1 MSRQLEEKIAADI
14 NRVLK
19 EDPNVIIQNVHH
31 NTDMTFIQ
39 TRVVPFEEEYYDIMY
54 NPNKIWIKYQEKMNR
69 VVNKLSYWKS
79 FDRDDLFQQAYIYFV
94 DFCKIY
100 DPYYG
105 GGFIPFDKYLFKN
118 MIIKLRAFI
127 QRYYVRSK
135 REQVTEFSEYQN
147 LGEENLNNDQVSND
161 IEETDERLYNEYVYS
176 LVTPRQKQILSLSF
190 DGYKQQEIGNI
201 LGISQSRVSVIR
213 KKTLSKLNEMLQN
226 GGVVKKKKLEF

>member
-1 MSRQLEEKIAADI
+1 
-14 NRVLK
+14 
-19 EDPNVIIQNVHH
+19 
-31 NTDMTFIQ
+31 
-39 TRVVPFEEEYYDIMY
+39 
-54 NPNKIWIKYQEKMNR
+54 
-69 VVNKLSYWKS
+69 
-79 FDRDDLFQQAYIYFV
+79 
-94 DFCKIY
+94 
-100 DPYYG
+100 
-105 GGFIPFDKYLFKN
+105 

-127 QRYYVRSK
+127 QRYYVRNR

-147 LGEENLNNDQVSND
+147 LAEENLSSDQISND